1 MKKKPDVGGM
11 AVIEGVFMKSPQKAA
26 VAIRKED
33 KSIDIKIFYSSM
45 PKGILAKPFLRGIVA
60 LYYTMVEGIKILNHS
75 AVISSESD
83 PITKKDLIISLLVAV
98 LFAAGLFFLLPLFL
112 AYLIEPIRGNDFA
125 FAMVEGLIRIA
136 IFIAY
141 LLIIKMFKD
150 VKRVFQYHG
159 AEHKTIN
166 TYESGDELTPENAK
180 KHSRIHPRCGT
191 SFLVFVI
198 ILSVFVFSAFAPLF
212 QGFWMRILS
221 RIVLIPVIASLS
233 YEILKLSANH
243 PKSLF
248 FKIIAFPGLATQ
260 YITTAEP
267 DLDMLE
273 VGIAALKAS
282 LKGTPWEIE
291 SNDNEEVDVE
301 SNANI

>member
-1 MKKKPDVGGM
+1 MKKPSVGGM
-11 AVIEGVFMKSPQKAA
+11 AVIEGVFMKSPEKAA

-33 KSIDIKIFYSSM
+33 KTIDVKILYSGT
-45 PKGILAKPFLRGIVA
+45 PKGFWAKPFIRGIVA

-83 PITKKDLIISLLVAV
+83 PITKKDLVISLLVAL
-98 LFAAGLFFLLPLFL
+98 LFAVGLFFLLPMFL
-112 AYLIEPIRGNDFA
+112 AYLIDSNSGNDFK
-125 FAMVEGLIRIA
+125 FAMIEGLIRIG
-136 IFIAY
+136 IFILY
-141 LLIIKMFKD
+141 LVVIKSFKD

-166 TYESGDELTPENAK
+166 TYESGEVLTPENAK

-212 QGFWMRILS
+212 KGIYMRALS
-221 RIVLIPVIASLS
+221 RIVLIPIIASIS
-233 YEILKLSANH
+233 YEILKLSSRYPNNI
-243 PKSLF
+243 F
-248 FKIIAFPGLATQ
+248 FKLIAFPGLATQ
-260 YITTAEP
+260 YLTTSEP

-273 VGIAALKAS
+273 VGIVALKES
-282 LKGTPWEIE
+282 LKGTKWEIKE
-291 SNDNEEVDVE
+291 DE
-301 SNANI
+301 NIEDEIIQ

>member
-1 MKKKPDVGGM
+1 VKKKPDVGGM

-33 KSIDIKIFYSSM
+33 KTIDVKILYSRV
-45 PKGILAKPFLRGIVA
+45 PKGILAKPFLRGVFA

-75 AVISSESD
+75 AVMSSESD
-83 PITKKDLIISLLVAV
+83 PITKKDLVISLLVAV
-98 LFAAGLFFLLPLFL
+98 LFAAGLFFILPLFL

-136 IFIAY
+136 IFIIY
-141 LLIIKMFKD
+141 LLAIKMFKD
-150 VKRVFQYHG
+150 VRRVFQYHG

-198 ILSVFVFSAFAPLF
+198 ILSVFVFSVFAPFF
-212 QGFWMRILS
+212 QGFWMRVLS
-221 RIVLIPVIASLS
+221 RIVLIPVIASLA
-233 YEILKLSANH
+233 YEILKLSASH
-243 PKSLF
+243 PKNII
-248 FKIIAFPGLATQ
+248 FKMIAFPGLATQ
-260 YITTAEP
+260 YITTSEP
-267 DLDMLE
+267 DLEMLE

-282 LKGTPWEIE
+282 LEGTPWEIKE
-291 SNDNEEVDVE
+291 TEKEVDE
-301 SNANI
+301 ETNADV